1 MAGINLMEN
10 LYFLLIHPA
19 WSLAPL
25 RSRMGAD
32 LVPGVSCRL

>member
-25 RSRMGAD
+25 GLRMGAD